1 MRIYQQILIP
11 GTEGAK
17 TSVRALQATTADP
30 YPEFKTL
37 RALKKLGCDVVPDLL
52 GYGQRKQEPDDI
64 VPGGYITYV
73 ILNKDSADSL
83 TLEHS

>member
-1 MRIYQQILIP
+1 MRIYQQIPIP

-37 RALKKLGCDVVPDLL
+37 RALKKLGCDVVPDLDMAR
-52 GYGQRKQEPDDI
+52 GNR
-64 VPGGYITYV
+64 
-73 ILNKDSADSL
+73 SL
-83 TLEHS
+83 TISSLGVISHM